1 MSVKDLLK
9 KIKRTKKDVSSPQKP
24 DKDQGEIT
32 EKAMS
37 EVSEDVLDDSAANSK
52 KASLHSRYKEA
63 FEKYAVITHIPVSLI
78 MCFILEWMARHSFV
92 ATLIFARD
100 HTISFLYNAFLIY
113 VVFSFSLIVKKRSF
127 VRWIIG
133 GFFIILGIING
144 VLLLNRVSP
153 FGFTDLY
160 MVTDLLTMQ
169 DSKYFSIIQEILVV
183 LGLGGFIFYL
193 VMKFIKGKKVQSNT
207 PFWIRFAYFIA
218 MVISVPLVTL
228 GLQQSGHMASYF
240 GNLAQGYSDYGYL
253 YGFMTSAVDRGMS
266 KPINYSKSNVQKIV
280 KADSKAVGKSKTTQK
295 NGPNI
300 VVVLLESY
308 FDPTECKYLSFDK
321 DPVPFYHSLQ
331 KTNSWGHLTVP
342 VVGAGTCNTEFEVLT
357 GMSCQFFGPG
367 EYPQKTILKK
377 TDCESIA
384 DVLKDVGYGSHVV
397 HNNGGNFYSRANAFS
412 QMGFDTFTCKENL
425 DITDYTPLGT
435 WPTDDI
441 LIGATKDSMDSTPGK
456 DFVYTITVGTHGAYP
471 TYDALGDNKKIS
483 VKANGKSQ
491 AENYAWEYYV
501 NQINAM
507 DTWMKNYTEML
518 DARGEDTLLIM
529 FGDHL
534 PSMNILDSDM
544 ASDNIFKTDYITWN
558 NFGMSKEDADLTSY
572 QLVSSYLDRLN
583 IHGGTMVDYNQRM
596 SSEGVRA
603 GSMQYMSGLEN
614 LQYDLL
620 YGKKYAY
627 NGKDLYPASKLLMGV
642 HEVTIDHVYTYGG
655 KVHIFGDNF
664 NKWCKVYING
674 EKVPTSYESGQIL
687 TIKDDAVKDG
697 DEVVVNQVGSSD
709 TIFRSSNK
717 YKYSLPATTANTS
730 TDSDSTEKE

>member
-1 MSVKDLLK
+1 MNVKDILK
-9 KIKRTKKDVSSPQKP
+9 KIPKRKFNIKKLKTTKETADS
-24 DKDQGEIT
+24 DKIST
-32 EKAMS
+32 S
-37 EVSEDVLDDSAANSK
+37 DDSKSAKKSFHSK
-52 KASLHSRYKEA
+52 YKDA
-63 FEKYAVITHIPVSLI
+63 FEKYAVLTHIPVSIL
-78 MCFILEWMARHSFV
+78 MCFIIELMSRHSLVLTWAFM
-92 ATLIFARD
+92 RD

-113 VVFSFSLIVKKRSF
+113 VVFSFTLIVKKRSF

-183 LGLGGFIFYL
+183 LGLGGFIAYL
-193 VMKFIKGKKVQSNT
+193 VFKFIKGKKVQSST
-207 PFWIRFAYFIA
+207 PFWIRFSYFIA
-218 MVISVPLVTL
+218 MVISLPLVTM

-266 KPINYSKSNVQKIV
+266 KPMNYNKNNVQKIV
-280 KADSKAVGKSKTTQK
+280 SADSKAVGKTTTTQK
-295 NGPNI
+295 KAPNI

-321 DPVPFYHSLQ
+321 DPVPFFHSLQ
-331 KTNSWGHLTVP
+331 KTNSCGHLTVP

-377 TDCESIA
+377 TDCESVA
-384 DVLKDVGYGSHVV
+384 DVLKKMGYGSHVV

-412 QMGFDTFTCKENL
+412 QMGFDTFTCKETL

-441 LIGATKDSMDSTPGK
+441 LIGATKDSMDSTPSK

-471 TYDALGDNKKIS
+471 TYDALGDKKKIT
-483 VKANGKSQ
+483 VTANGKSQ
-491 AENYAWEYYV
+491 EETYAWQYYV

-518 DARGEDTLLIM
+518 NARGEDTLLIM

-544 ASDNIFKTDYITWN
+544 ATNSIYKTNYITWN
-558 NFGMSKEDADLTSY
+558 NFGMQKKDEDLAAY
-572 QLVSSYLDRLN
+572 QLVSEYMDRLG
-583 IHGGTMVDYNQRM
+583 IHDGTMVDYNQRM
-596 SSEGVRA
+596 TDAGVRA
-603 GSMQYMSGLEN
+603 GSLQYMSGLET

-627 NGKDLYPASKLLMGV
+627 NGKDLYPATKLLMGV
-642 HEVTIDHVYTYGG
+642 KNVTIDRVYTYGN
-655 KVHIFGDNF
+655 KVHLFGDNF
-664 NKWCKVYING
+664 NKWSKVFVNG
-674 EKVPTSYESGQIL
+674 EKVPTSYESGQML
-687 TIKDDAVKDG
+687 TISTDDVKPG
-697 DEVVVNQVGSSD
+697 DTMVVNQLGSSD
-709 TIFRSSNK
+709 TIFRTSNE
-717 YKYSLPATTANTS
+717 YKYSLPAGTADTS
-730 TDSDSTEKE
+730 TDDKQ